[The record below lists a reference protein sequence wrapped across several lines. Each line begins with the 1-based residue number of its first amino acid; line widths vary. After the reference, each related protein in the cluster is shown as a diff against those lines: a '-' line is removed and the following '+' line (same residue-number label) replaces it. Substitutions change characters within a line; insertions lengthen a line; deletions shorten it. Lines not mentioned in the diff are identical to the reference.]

1 VTGKEALSVAER
13 YATYLTRP
21 VASVAADLESYARLL
36 LKWQR
41 IQNLVSRETVAELW
55 PRHMADSLQL
65 TKFLPPDDSLN
76 LLDLGSG
83 GGFPALPLAIARKG
97 KLKATLVESNAR
109 KASFLRTVARELQ
122 LDVAVLAERSE
133 AVNPQSL
140 GTIDVVTARALADL
154 DLLCALAAPFFAPK
168 TKALFLKGRE
178 HVEEIRETRARWDF
192 DVLIEKSDTD
202 VQGAILEISNLRLK
216 TAS

>member
-1 VTGKEALSVAER
+1 VTEAEVLSIADR
-13 YATYLTRP
+13 YAAYLTRP
-21 VASVAADLESYARLL
+21 AATVAADLESYAHLL

-41 IQNLVSRETVAELW
+41 IQNLVSRETVATLW

-65 TKFLPPDDSLN
+65 TKFLAADDSVN

-83 GGFPALPLAIARKG
+83 GGFPAMPLAIARKG
-97 KLKATLVESNAR
+97 ELKATLVESNAR

-140 GTIDVVTARALADL
+140 GTIDIVTARALADL

-178 HVEEIRETRARWDF
+178 HVEEMRETRARWDF
-192 DVLIEKSDTD
+192 DVLIHRSDTD
-202 VQGAILEISNLRLK
+202 AQGAILELSNLRLK
-216 TAS
+216 NS

>member
-1 VTGKEALSVAER
+1 VAGSEALSIADR
-13 YATYLTRP
+13 YAAHLTRP
-21 VASVAADLESYARLL
+21 PAEVAVDLESYAHLL

-41 IQNLVSRETVAELW
+41 IQNLVSRETVTTLW

-65 TKFLPPDDSLN
+65 TKFLPASDSLN

-83 GGFPALPLAIARKG
+83 GGFPALPLAVARKG
-97 KLKATLVESNAR
+97 KLRAILVESNAR

-122 LDVAVLAERSE
+122 LDVTVLAERSE
-133 AVNPQSL
+133 AVNPQAL

-178 HVEEIRETRARWDF
+178 HVEEMRETRARWDF
-192 DVLIEKSDTD
+192 DVLIHQSDTD
-202 VQGAILEISNLRLK
+202 AQGAILELFNLRLK
-216 TAS
+216 NS